1 MDLTRNAMEYIAEL
15 TVPNLV
21 QHEGEVFADKKLYR
35 IDKELR
41 AAPITVHTLTSFLD
55 YILSGVDP
63 VKGRMIVHV
72 VSPERVELISALDS
86 DRKRETLM
94 IAEALI
100 PEFNYGRFISHENFL
115 IALQSNFLPTEDR
128 DILFRFAGTVESG
141 SVAQYGDDG
150 VTQKATVKTGVASK
164 GDAIVPNPVVLRP
177 FRTFTELDQPESSF
191 VFRMRD
197 DRGEVSCALFEA
209 DGGAW
214 RNAAI
219 HNIAEFILDAL
230 DGMSE
235 QVTVIN

>member
-1 MDLTRNAMEYIAEL
+1 MDLTRNAMEYIAKL
-15 TVPNLV
+15 TAPNLV

-94 IAEALI
+94 VAEALI
-100 PEFNYGRFISHENFL
+100 PEFTYGRFIPHENFL

-235 QVTVIN
+235 RVTVIN

>member
-35 IDKELR
+35 IEKELR
-41 AAPITVHTLTSFLD
+41 ATPITVHTLSSMLD
-55 YILSGVDP
+55 YILSDVDP

-72 VSPERVELISALDS
+72 VSPERVELISALDG

-94 IAEALI
+94 VAEAMI
-100 PEFNYGRFISHENFL
+100 PEFSYDRFIPHENFL
-115 IALQSNFLPTEDR
+115 IALQSKFMPTKDR
-128 DILFRFAGTVESG
+128 DILFRFAGTVEAG

-177 FRTFTELDQPESSF
+177 YRTFPEVDQPESSF

-214 RNAAI
+214 KIAAI
-219 HNIAEFILDAL
+219 HNVADFILDAL

-235 QVTVIN
+235 RFTVIS